1 MEQFIILLI
10 IGLISLVKWI
20 LEKSAEHKAARRI
33 EQQIEGQESFEAT
46 AEDQREIRPQGDPE
60 EQRRRFMEALGLP
73 TDDPEPEIEISRES
87 VPPPIPERQPAR
99 NFLHKVSDDLERRL
113 VSEPEAPE
121 PIVLAPVRSTSS
133 RRRRPVKEVVARTA
147 VGGPVDFL
155 KHRAGCGG
163 PCWRAKCS
171 GRARGC
177 LRSRGQAVGLR
188 ASLHRLFDRRRS
200 G

>member
-155 KHRAGCGG
+155 NAPGGLRRAVLAREVLG
-163 PCWRAKCS
+163 PCKGLSFDLEAKP
-171 GRARGC
+171 
-177 LRSRGQAVGLR
+177 
-188 ASLHRLFDRRRS
+188 
-200 G
+200 